1 MCSLLRK
8 RGFQTMPV
16 HLGRALASVRAS
28 AARLQGQVRT
38 MPRSTLPQMVAPE
51 QEWELLRMV
60 ERAARKYRQAQQ
72 ALNDREAQGGGE
84 VAFGA
89 ALDAVAQLLEGDDLD
104 LAENP
109 IGEIIG
115 RSHDPADALLRRR
128 ERGSRGPGEQA
139 WR

>member
-1 MCSLLRK
+1 
-8 RGFQTMPV
+8 MPV

-89 ALDAVAQLLEGDDLD
+89 ALDAVAQSHHQLDAALLEIQRYYEAAGV
-104 LAENP
+104 AVE
-109 IGEIIG
+109 
-115 RSHDPADALLRRR
+115 
-128 ERGSRGPGEQA
+128 
-139 WR
+139 

>member
-38 MPRSTLPQMVAPE
+38 MPRSALPQMVAPE
-51 QEWELLRMV
+51 QEWELLRLV
-60 ERAARKYRQAQQ
+60 ERAARQYRQAQE

-84 VAFGA
+84 AAFRA
-89 ALDAVAQLLEGDDLD
+89 ALDAVAQSHHQLDAALLEIQRYYEAAGV
-104 LAENP
+104 AVE
-109 IGEIIG
+109 
-115 RSHDPADALLRRR
+115 
-128 ERGSRGPGEQA
+128 
-139 WR
+139 